1 MTTNKVKAG
10 DILIIPHKQKWT
22 ADMIRKIMVDET
34 QIGTLVQGKSK
45 RTSFKNHKPIYKPKE
60 EWIRVPHCH
69 EANLDLETFKIVSS
83 MFEKTRKNRPQ
94 KNGEVALFSKKVYCS
109 CCGKAFYKN
118 NAKTK
123 AGNKEYLQC
132 RGNSAANGHICDNT
146 GTIDLNEFK
155 QYILDN
161 IKNK

>member
-1 MTTNKVKAG
+1 MKKLVKT
-10 DILIIPHKQKWT
+10 DHK
-22 ADMIRKIMVDET
+22 
-34 QIGTLVQGKSK
+34 
-45 RTSFKNHKPIYKPKE
+45 
-60 EWIRVPHCH
+60 
-69 EANLDLETFKIVSS
+69 
-83 MFEKTRKNRPQ
+83 

>member
-10 DILIIPHKQKWT
+10 DIPIILHKQKWT

-34 QIGTLVQGKSK
+34 QIGTLVQGKSE

-94 KNGEVALFSKKVYCS
+94 KK
-109 CCGKAFYKN
+109 
-118 NAKTK
+118 
-123 AGNKEYLQC
+123 
-132 RGNSAANGHICDNT
+132 R
-146 GTIDLNEFK
+146 
-155 QYILDN
+155 
-161 IKNK
+161 